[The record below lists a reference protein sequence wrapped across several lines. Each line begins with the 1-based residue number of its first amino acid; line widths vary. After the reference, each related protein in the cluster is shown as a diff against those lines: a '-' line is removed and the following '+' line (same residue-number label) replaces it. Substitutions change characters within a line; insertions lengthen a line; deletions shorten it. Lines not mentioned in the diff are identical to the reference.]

1 MGILYGYHFLYVVN
15 NAAVEEQRQMK
26 GGYCYNN
33 LICLYFLSES
43 GSNLKAFNMG

>member
-26 GGYCYNN
+26 GG
-33 LICLYFLSES
+33 LLLQ
-43 GSNLKAFNMG
+43 